1 MTTLANK
8 KNETLLKLEEL
19 VKAHNEL
26 VEQKAK
32 LYNEI
37 LGLQGALNAL
47 NDLDADQSTD
57 TEAT

>member
-1 MTTLANK
+1 MTALANK

-32 LYNEI
+32 LYNQI
-37 LGLQGALNAL
+37 IGLQGALSAL
-47 NDLDADQSTD
+47 NELDVDQPTN

>member
-1 MTTLANK
+1 MTALANK

-32 LYNEI
+32 LYNQI
-37 LGLQGALNAL
+37 IGLQGALNAL
-47 NDLDADQSTD
+47 NELDVDQPTD
-57 TEAT
+57 TETT

>member
-32 LYNEI
+32 LYNQI
-37 LGLQGALNAL
+37 IGLQGALSAL
-47 NDLDADQSTD
+47 NELDVDQPTD
-57 TEAT
+57 TEAA

>member
-32 LYNEI
+32 LYNQI
-37 LGLQGALNAL
+37 IGLQGALKVL
-47 NDLDADQSTD
+47 NELDVDSTTD
-57 TEAT
+57 TETA

>member
-26 VEQKAK
+26 VAQKAK
-32 LYNEI
+32 LYNQI
-37 LGLQGALNAL
+37 IGLQGALSAL
-47 NDLDADQSTD
+47 NELDVDQPTD
-57 TEAT
+57 TETT

>member
-32 LYNEI
+32 LYNQI
-37 LGLQGALNAL
+37 IGLQGALSAL
-47 NDLDADQSTD
+47 NELDVDQPTD
-57 TEAT
+57 TETT

>member
-32 LYNEI
+32 LYNQI
-37 LGLQGALNAL
+37 IGLQGALSAL
-47 NDLDADQSTD
+47 NELDVDQPTD
-57 TEAT
+57 T

>member
-1 MTTLANK
+1 MTALANK

-32 LYNEI
+32 LYNQI
-37 LGLQGALNAL
+37 IGLQGALSAL
-47 NDLDADQSTD
+47 NELDVDQPTD
-57 TEAT
+57 TETT